1 MTFSNL
7 LDDPLFGAHCPL
19 VLRWSNDQGEPLV
32 RPLAPLLS
40 DNLTDRMLSAVA
52 AIARS
57 LVTEKMISGGGVHY
71 ARAKDPYSRPQR
83 YRDGDP
89 LFTWHYVTHA
99 MDALRDAGLIQ
110 HTTGLWYPYH
120 QGWQS
125 VACATDKLMTLIGP
139 LIDVSERR
147 GISKR
152 VETIVLRD
160 RADKTDVDYEDTAD
174 TEAMREQVRLLND
187 NLGQL
192 KLRNQGQKCDIPL
205 GRRVFN
211 GSFDRGGRFY
221 CHGSSFQ
228 NLPAQAR
235 RELELLMDGVVHPLV
250 ELDYCNLHITMA
262 YSEAGE
268 AIPDS
273 DQYTIDGFH
282 RGLVKVAVNT
292 LFNASSIHSGI
303 LAITE
308 ELRDQAELRAASGIE
323 SSNRSPCRA
332 LAEEVV
338 PAIQHKHHRIDSYFG
353 SDCGARFQ
361 RTDSDMAME
370 VMTRMVDKTGRCPL
384 PVHDSFLVPQMD
396 AEVLGEI
403 MVEVAGDYG
412 LQLGIKNTGAS

>member
-1 MTFSNL
+1 MAFSNL

-19 VLRWSNDQGEPLV
+19 VLRWSNDQVEPLV
-32 RPLAPLLS
+32 HPLAPLLP
-40 DNLTDRMLSAVA
+40 DNFTDRMLFAAA

-57 LVTEKMISGGGVHY
+57 IVTEKVITGGGVHY
-71 ARAKDPYSRPQR
+71 ARAKDPYNRPQR

-89 LFTWHYVTHA
+89 LFTWHYVKRG
-99 MDALRDAGLIQ
+99 MDALLGAGLIE
-110 HTTGLWYPYH
+110 HAVGRWYPGH

-125 VACATDKLMTLIGP
+125 VAWATDELMTLIGHRV
-139 LIDVSERR
+139 DVSECR
-147 GISKR
+147 GISKQ

-160 RADKTDVDYEDTAD
+160 LADKKDVDYADTAE
-174 TEAMREQVRLLND
+174 TEAMRDQVRLLNG
-187 NLGQL
+187 NLEQLRLTLKGQEM
-192 KLRNQGQKCDIPL
+192 DIPV

-228 NLPAQAR
+228 NLPAQER
-235 RELELLMDGVVHPLV
+235 RELELVADGDIHPMV

-268 AIPDS
+268 PVPDG
-273 DQYTIDGFH
+273 DQYAIDGFH
-282 RGLVKVAVNT
+282 RGLVKVAVNV
-292 LFNASSIHSGI
+292 LFNASSTHSGI

-308 ELRDQAELRAASGIE
+308 DLRDKPELRAVCGIE

-332 LAEEVV
+332 LAEKVV
-338 PAIQHKHHRIDSYFG
+338 PAIQHKHHRINSYFG

-361 RTDSDMAME
+361 RTDSDMAIE
-370 VMTRMVDKTGRCPL
+370 VMTRVVDKTGRCPL

-396 AEVLGEI
+396 AEILGEI

-412 LQLGIKNTGAS
+412 LQLQIKNSGR

>member
-1 MTFSNL
+1 
-7 LDDPLFGAHCPL
+7 
-19 VLRWSNDQGEPLV
+19 
-32 RPLAPLLS
+32 
-40 DNLTDRMLSAVA
+40 
-52 AIARS
+52 
-57 LVTEKMISGGGVHY
+57 
-71 ARAKDPYSRPQR
+71 
-83 YRDGDP
+83 
-89 LFTWHYVTHA
+89 
-99 MDALRDAGLIQ
+99 
-110 HTTGLWYPYH
+110 
-120 QGWQS
+120 
-125 VACATDKLMTLIGP
+125 
-139 LIDVSERR
+139 
-147 GISKR
+147 
-152 VETIVLRD
+152 
-160 RADKTDVDYEDTAD
+160 VDYEDTAD

-268 AIPDS
+268 AIPNG
-273 DQYTIDGFH
+273 DQYIIDGFH

-303 LAITE
+303 LAIAE
-308 ELRDQAELRAASGIE
+308 DLRDKPELRAASGIE

-332 LAEEVV
+332 LAEKVV
-338 PAIQHKHHRIDSYFG
+338 PAIQHKHHRISSYFG

-361 RTDSDMAME
+361 RQDSDIAIE
-370 VMTRMVDKTGRCPL
+370 VMTRVVDKTGRCPL
-384 PVHDSFLVPQMD
+384 PVHDSFLVSQMD
-396 AEVLGEI
+396 AEILAEI
-403 MVEVAGDYG
+403 MIGWRETMGFSCG
-412 LQLGIKNTGAS
+412 